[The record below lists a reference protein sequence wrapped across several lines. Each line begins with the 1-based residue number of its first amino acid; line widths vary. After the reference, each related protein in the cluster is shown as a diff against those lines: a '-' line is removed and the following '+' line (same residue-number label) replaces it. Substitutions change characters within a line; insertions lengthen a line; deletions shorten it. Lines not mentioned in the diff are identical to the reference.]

1 MRTLLLL
8 STMLLALAATDCL
21 AQARG
26 EARNEA
32 TQASPAEDAVAP
44 KSAFGRVMA
53 VLIAKL
59 VQDSTQAAQP
69 RTTAHPRTNAPGGTT
84 LPIDVEVGAAFQPAG
99 SAPTITNTETIPASS
114 AAMPEAEPPARV
126 SELAL
131 QAAPAVAGQ

>member
-21 AQARG
+21 AQSRG
-26 EARNEA
+26 GAKNEA

-69 RTTAHPRTNAPGGTT
+69 RTSTPGGTT
-84 LPIDVEVGAAFQPAG
+84 LPIDVEVGAAFQAAG
-99 SAPTITNTETIPASS
+99 SGTTITTNETIPASS